1 MMGYRRLGVAVAVL
15 ASAMLYLTAFASAAP
30 VGTIV
35 GEPRQ
40 VDLEHMT
47 DLQSPSWPTGA
58 LVNRPTV
65 SLAQY
70 RAAQR
75 NRSAGTRPGVSVRA
89 PQSPSPLTVANVL
102 GFNGI
107 TQATAESTWPSDIN
121 GAVGGLRTAEIVN
134 QHLTVWDKAT
144 QTKEVDRSLATITGF
159 TKQALFDPRIMF
171 DSQWKR
177 WVFEAD
183 SFPENPTTQYIF
195 IGVSTSSY
203 PGSSYSI
210 YQLNIGG
217 ICGEGGFWDY
227 PNLGMNQDAIV
238 ETANC
243 FSSTNEYEGAKTF
256 GIAKALIYNGLGF
269 SVPVFGVNAADSTAT
284 PALVFDQNPNMD
296 LITRNGPDDVVFD
309 KPANAF
315 FSTGLTSDTKISGDK
330 EPSVPR
336 PAGQKG
342 CTEVSCEI
350 DTGDGRFV
358 APSTEFEG
366 QLWNVATYG
375 LSGSGSFATPHWG
388 EFNTATHETTQQ
400 GDTFADG
407 CSDDFNAS
415 LAVGS
420 DLRMAL
426 NWTSTNP
433 EGCGEPATFVRQYIG
448 GRMAGTAAGTLTN
461 IINPFTSPAELT
473 GNFDSNFGL
482 QRWGDMSSMSRDP
495 ADNSKFWA
503 WNQSVPSSSD
513 WGTRATVVTNTK

>member
-1 MMGYRRLGVAVAVL
+1 MGGYGRLGVAVAVL
-15 ASAMLYLTAFASAAP
+15 ASAALSLTASASAAP
-30 VGTIV
+30 VATIV
-35 GEPRQ
+35 GEPRS
-40 VDLEHMT
+40 VNLEHT
-47 DLQSPSWPTGA
+47 PDLQSPAWPRGA
-58 LVNRPTV
+58 FVNRPTV

-70 RAAQR
+70 QAAQR
-75 NRSAGTRPGVSVRA
+75 NRSAGLRPGASLRA
-89 PQSPSPLTVANVL
+89 PQSPSPLTVTNVL

-121 GAVGGLRTAEIVN
+121 GAVGGARTAEIVN

-144 QTKEVDRSLATITGF
+144 QAKEVDRSLATITGY
-159 TKQALFDPRIMF
+159 TKTALFDPRIMF
-171 DSQWKR
+171 DPQWKR
-177 WVFEAD
+177 WVFEAEA
-183 SFPENPTTQYIF
+183 FPENATTQYIF
-195 IGVSTSSY
+195 IGVSISTF
-203 PGSSYSI
+203 PGSYTI
-210 YQLNIGG
+210 YQFNITGV
-217 ICGEGGFWDY
+217 CGEGGFWDY

-243 FSSTNEYEGAKTF
+243 FSSTGEYEGAKTF
-256 GIAKALIYNGLGF
+256 GVAKALIYNGLGF
-269 SVPVFGVNAADSTAT
+269 SVPVFGMSSADSTAT

-315 FSTGLTSDTKISGDK
+315 FSAGLTSDTKIIGAK
-330 EPSVPR
+330 EPNVPR

-342 CTEVSCEI
+342 CKEVSCEI

-358 APSTEFEG
+358 APSTEFGG

-375 LSGSGSFATPHWG
+375 LSGSGTFATPHWA

-400 GDTFADG
+400 GDAIGSG

-415 LAVGS
+415 LAVGPDS
-420 DLRMAL
+420 RMAI

-433 EGCGEPATFVRQYIG
+433 EGCGEPATFVRQFVG
-448 GRMAGTAAGTLTN
+448 GRLSTTAAGTLSN